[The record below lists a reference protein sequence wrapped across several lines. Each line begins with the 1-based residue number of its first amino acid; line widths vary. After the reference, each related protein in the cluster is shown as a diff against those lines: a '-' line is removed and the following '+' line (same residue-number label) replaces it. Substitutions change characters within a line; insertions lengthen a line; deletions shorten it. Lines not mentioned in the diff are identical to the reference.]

1 MDTVEQIKQVAS
13 IVEIASQYTSLKK
26 RGRRFI
32 GLCPFHSEKTPSFT
46 VDDERQ
52 LYHCFGCGA
61 GGDIFTL
68 VMEKEDLSFPE
79 AVRYL
84 AHKYNIELP
93 KQKKLSPKYQSQ
105 KEKLFKISQK
115 ALAFYKKNLLN
126 TTEGKKALQYLKKR
140 GVSEN
145 TINELKIGYSLN
157 SWDSLLKY
165 FQQIKTDI
173 KELEKSGLVMRRN
186 DKQGFYDRFR
196 GRIIFPIFDVSGKTV
211 AFGGRTLFNDKPKYM
226 NSPDTPIYTKGQ
238 ILYGLNFSKES
249 IRNSKQ
255 MILVEGY
262 TDFLSLYQGGIT
274 NVAASLGTS
283 LTENQASLAS
293 RFTKSIA
300 IAYDSDDAG
309 KKAACRAV
317 SICFAQGIRTQVI
330 LFPKGQDPDN
340 YITKQGPEKFKS
352 LVNQSPSGLKFLIQE
367 TSRGKNLDNPE
378 EKAQVA
384 HRIME
389 NIRDIPDS
397 IVLSEYIKKISEYL
411 SLNEG
416 ELRSLIKK
424 KTTSPGKS
432 QTNWFFNAEKRL
444 LQIIFNNGDI
454 AIKLFENIQEEDYKG
469 LKSEPIFQIF
479 SEFFKKEQ
487 SDSHSKIYEL
497 KEKID
502 PSLFRALTEILV
514 EEAHSP
520 SFQEAKDCLC
530 ALRQVV
536 LPRLIKKLQNELKS
550 RENRL
555 RKMAKGEDRNAI
567 IKEINLI
574 IKEIN
579 EKQKALCEISQQ
591 NNQ

>member
-13 IVEIASQYTSLKK
+13 LVEIASQYTSLKK
-26 RGRRFI
+26 RGSRFV

-84 AHKYNIELP
+84 AEKYNIELP
-93 KQKKLSPKYQSQ
+93 KQKKISPRYQSQ
-105 KEKLFKISQK
+105 KEELFKITSK
-115 ALAFYKKNLLN
+115 ALAFYKKNLFN
-126 TTEGKKALQYLKKR
+126 TSEGKKALEYLKKR

-157 SWDSLLKY
+157 SWDSILKY

-173 KELEKSGLVMRRN
+173 KELEKAGLVMRRN
-186 DKQGFYDRFR
+186 DQKGFYDRFR
-196 GRIIFPIFDVSGKTV
+196 GRVMFPIFDVSGKAV
-211 AFGGRTLFNDKPKYM
+211 AFGGRTLFNDKSKYM
-226 NSPDTPIYTKGQ
+226 NSPDSPIYTKGQ
-238 ILYGLNFSKES
+238 ILYGLNFSKEP
-249 IRNSKQ
+249 IRKRKQ

-262 TDFLSLYQGGIT
+262 TDFLSLYQRGIT

-283 LTENQASLAS
+283 LTKNQTSLAS

-300 IAYDSDDAG
+300 IAYDPDDAG
-309 KKAACRAV
+309 RKAACRAI
-317 SICFAQGIRTQVI
+317 SLCFTQGLRSQVL

-340 YITKQGPEKFKS
+340 YITDQGPEKFRS

-367 TSRGKNLDNPE
+367 TRRGKNLDNPE
-378 EKAQVA
+378 EKAEVA
-384 HRIME
+384 RHIME
-389 NIRDIPDS
+389 NIKDIPDS
-397 IVLSEYIKKISEYL
+397 IVLSEYIKKTSEYL
-411 SLNEG
+411 SIEEQ
-416 ELRSLIKK
+416 ELRSLIKRK
-424 KTTSPGKS
+424 YTAPIKS
-432 QTNWFFNAEKRL
+432 QENWFFNAEKRL

-454 AIKLFENIQEEDYKG
+454 AVKLFEDIEEEDYKG

-479 SEFFKKEQ
+479 SDFFKKGQ
-487 SDSHSKIYEL
+487 SPSHSKIYEL
-497 KEKID
+497 KEKIN

-514 EEAHSP
+514 EETQP
-520 SFQEAKDCLC
+520 PTLEEAKDCLL

-536 LPRLIKKLQNELKS
+536 LPRLIKKLQMTLKS
-550 RENRL
+550 KENIL
-555 RKMAKGEDRNAI
+555 KNKEKGEKKDSI
-567 IKEINLI
+567 LKEINSI
-574 IKEIN
+574 IREIN
-579 EKQKALCEISQQ
+579 DKQKMLCEISQQ